1 MSDEK
6 QNYSE
11 GISSAVQNITAGLKY
26 WDDKISKVLVS
37 EESIK
42 NIQSVLTGIQSAVQS
57 IDFEAIHAFYE
68 GLNQFEKQIIDFS
81 HSMSENEVYLDMDY
95 YGDLY
100 MDEYEEYMNEQK
112 VSEWM
117 EHSIGKTVSKI
128 NELDYMQRHKT
139 TLNQTYKAYMNG
151 DFTLAIMGV
160 YPILEYFVS
169 NWKESQGNGGKFM
182 HESPTKK
189 QLKKHE
195 VKEIAGDYFRETEKH
210 EDIERFFQMKA
221 LEGFYNM
228 FHFKGNS
235 RLNRNSILHGSHD
248 YDELKSEDYLKLVY
262 LLNTLTGLHGVVL
275 NE

>member
-100 MDEYEEYMNEQK
+100 IDEYEEYMNEQK

-189 QLKKHE
+189 QLKKYE

-228 FHFKGNS
+228 FHSKGKS